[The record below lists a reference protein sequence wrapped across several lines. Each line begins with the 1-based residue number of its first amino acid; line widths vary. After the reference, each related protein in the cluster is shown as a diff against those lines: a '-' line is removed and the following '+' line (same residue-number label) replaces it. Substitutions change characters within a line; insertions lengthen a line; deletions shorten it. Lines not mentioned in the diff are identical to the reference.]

1 MEQWERVQRRIRR
14 RHKEYNIKIN
24 SLASVQK
31 GFHYYHWSSRS
42 IIGRS
47 FMRQKREKEIIWAAE
62 PYFHF
67 LSVLRFGTHT
77 EAVREGTLR
86 ADMLCYRILLN
97 SSATRFGQISRLW
110 QVLWVYFEFDRILNL
125 FRHLFTLLL
134 EFSNGQIILP
144 SGNTEWTKIHYCL
157 AYNSSLGFAVC
168 TICTVAESTIMIS

>member
-1 MEQWERVQRRIRR
+1 MEQWEILQRRIRR

-47 FMRQKREKEIIWAAE
+47 FMRQKREKEIIWAAD
-62 PYFHF
+62 PYFNF
-67 LSVLRFGTHT
+67 LSFLRFGTHT

-97 SSATRFGQISRLW
+97 SSATRFAKFRDFGK
-110 QVLWVYFEFDRILNL
+110 FCGFILNL
-125 FRHLFTLLL
+125 TEFWTYLDNFLLYCWNFQMAKSSCRRVTLNEQRYITVLL
-134 EFSNGQIILP
+134 TTVVWDLQ
-144 SGNTEWTKIHYCL
+144 
-157 AYNSSLGFAVC
+157 FARF
-168 TICTVAESTIMIS
+168 AR